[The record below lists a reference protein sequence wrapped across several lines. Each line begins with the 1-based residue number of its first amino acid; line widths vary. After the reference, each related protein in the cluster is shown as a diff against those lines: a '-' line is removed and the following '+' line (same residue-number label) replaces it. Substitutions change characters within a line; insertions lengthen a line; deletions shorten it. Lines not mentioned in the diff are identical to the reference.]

1 MTAAALQVAPPLL
14 AGPPVLVAGAVVLG
28 VGTYAIRL
36 SGTLLHSRMQL
47 GARLQTLV
55 TRGVVVLL
63 AALAVTATV
72 VNGGAELAG
81 PSRLAGVA
89 VGGMLA
95 WRKAPLVV
103 VVPAAALTAAGL
115 RVLGVS

>member
-1 MTAAALQVAPPLL
+1 MTAGALQVAPPLL
-14 AGPPVLVAGAVVLG
+14 VAGAAVLG
-28 VGTYAIRL
+28 VGTYLIRL

-47 GARLQTLV
+47 SSRAQTLV

-72 VNGGAELAG
+72 LEGGTELAG
-81 PSRLAGVA
+81 PSRIAGVA
-89 VGGMLA
+89 VGGLLA

-103 VVPAAALTAAGL
+103 VVPAAAVAAAGL
-115 RVLGVS
+115 RLLGVP